1 MRADNKQKQ
10 KKIDTNNTRKNI
22 SQDLIYAKKSLRT
35 REYQKGEI
43 RGEKEMA
50 WGIYLFR

>member
-1 MRADNKQKQ
+1 VPQAKT
-10 KKIDTNNTRKNI
+10 KKYQHKPDKKKI

-43 RGEKEMA
+43 RGEKEMT